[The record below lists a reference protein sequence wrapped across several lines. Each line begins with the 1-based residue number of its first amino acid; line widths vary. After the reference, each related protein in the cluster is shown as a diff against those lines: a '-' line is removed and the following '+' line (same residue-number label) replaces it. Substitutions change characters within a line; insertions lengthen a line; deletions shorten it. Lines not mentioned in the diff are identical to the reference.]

1 MVSINSA
8 LEGLGLLMVW
18 PWPDSHIMSPWL
30 KSPAINIPVYV
41 PLLTNSAALSMELLR
56 MRLALRFECGG
67 R

>member
-1 MVSINSA
+1 
-8 LEGLGLLMVW
+8 LLMVW